1 MKKHSKNGTENE
13 GERGAESGV
22 LRAEIDET
30 RERLSADVDALGN
43 KLSPENI
50 KAEAKQAVK
59 KTVQRGAEQVREG
72 VSSAGA
78 GLMDAVKANPIPVAL
93 IGVGL
98 GWLVWNVRAASARK
112 SSAPRLD
119 YSVTGRSGVY
129 DPTDEPR
136 LADDGDGALHQ
147 LSERAKDGVDRV
159 KRAASGTIDE
169 AQHQLGKAAGVAK
182 DGARRTRDAAV
193 HTMDDNPLLLGAV
206 ALGAGVAVGL
216 SIPTTESENKL
227 VGQYRDRFMAK
238 AKEKARE
245 VGEIAKEAARAAAD
259 TGAEK
264 AKTQLRETNLLGD
277 AQPAE

>member
-1 MKKHSKNGTENE
+1 MKKHNKNGTENE
-13 GERGAESGV
+13 GERGADTGA

-59 KTVQRGAEQVREG
+59 RSVQRGAEQVREG

-78 GLMDAVKANPIPVAL
+78 GLMDAVKENPIPVAL
-93 IGVGL
+93 IGVGI
-98 GWLVWNVRAASARK
+98 GWLVWNARAASARK
-112 SSAPRLD
+112 SGGPRLD
-119 YSVTGRSGVY
+119 YAVTGRSNVY
-129 DPTDEPR
+129 DPTDEPG
-136 LADDGDGALHQ
+136 LADDTDGALQH
-147 LSERAKDGVDRV
+147 LGDRAKDGVARV
-159 KRAASGTIDE
+159 RRAASGTMEE
-169 AQHQLGKAAGVAK
+169 AQHQLSKAAAVAT
-182 DGARRTRDAAV
+182 DGARRTRQAAV
-193 HTMDDNPLLLGAV
+193 HTMEESPLILGAV

-227 VGQYRDRFMAK
+227 VGQYRDRFMTK

-245 VGEIAKEAARAAAD
+245 LGEIAKETARAAAD

-264 AKTQLRETNLLGD
+264 AKSQLREANLLGD